1 MNIERKVMENV
12 FKFIDMKILD
22 TNENKIE
29 AYTKFLLER
38 TNLKETRI
46 KSILELDDNKVIKI
60 KELDKIAKA
69 LEIHISELFK
79 FED

>member
-12 FKFIDMKILD
+12 FKFMDMKIVD
-22 TNENKIE
+22 TNKNKIE

-46 KSILELDDNKVIKI
+46 KSILELNDNKVIRV

-69 LEIHISELFK
+69 LEVHISELFK